1 MAPRANARAVGFRGL
16 TATFPRSLRSVA
28 LLRRRQVDLA
38 EQLALVV
45 KLDAVL
51 LVRPPARLGH
61 ECKRVLGARPARV
74 LDEVRVLRRD
84 LRTTD
89 PETAQAAGVEHPPR
103 AQLVVRV
110 LEDAAEG
117 PLVRR
122 LRRLALG
129 IQLAHPSL
137 DLLRRPSLE
146 SQLRPHDDLPVAEVR
161 MPVQETELGR
171 AQPPGA
177 FCGGH
182 ERTLEDLGEVAA
194 VRARVHPDAAADRAG
209 DGAGELERPEA
220 RVARAME
227 ADCVRGAAAGTQDV
241 AVDLHLR
248 ELAFEVKHERV
259 HTFVGDEEVRPETD
273 RRDRE
278 PPLRRPAQAL
288 LELGDGSRLCK
299 LLRPSAGAEGRVPR
313 EFRANASSSNAPARS
328 TSPAPSVSTVSPARA
343 QAATRRTPSS
353 RAGVQPSGIPGR
365 TRASSST
372 S

>member
-38 EQLALVV
+38 EQLDLVV

-51 LVRPPARLGH
+51 LV
-61 ECKRVLGARPARV
+61 
-74 LDEVRVLRRD
+74 
-84 LRTTD
+84 
-89 PETAQAAGVEHPPR
+89 
-103 AQLVVRV
+103 
-110 LEDAAEG
+110 
-117 PLVRR
+117 
-122 LRRLALG
+122 
-129 IQLAHPSL
+129 
-137 DLLRRPSLE
+137 
-146 SQLRPHDDLPVAEVR
+146 RPHDDLPVAEVR

-248 ELAFEVKHERV
+248 
-259 HTFVGDEEVRPETD
+259 
-273 RRDRE
+273 
-278 PPLRRPAQAL
+278 AL
-288 LELGDGSRLCK
+288 
-299 LLRPSAGAEGRVPR
+299 
-313 EFRANASSSNAPARS
+313 
-328 TSPAPSVSTVSPARA
+328 
-343 QAATRRTPSS
+343 
-353 RAGVQPSGIPGR
+353 
-365 TRASSST
+365 
-372 S
+372 